1 MVAREWRCR
10 CPLKHRDGF
19 LAYLD
24 ETGVKDTTATPGCLG
39 AQVLTRDLDAVAEI
53 VLLTYWESLAAIR
66 AYAGEDIA
74 VARLYP
80 EDARYE
86 LDPDR
91 HVAHYTVAAQS
102 LR

>member
-10 CPLKHRDGF
+10 CPREHRDGF

-24 ETGVKDTTATPGCLG
+24 RTGVQDTAATPGCRG
-39 AQVLTRDLDAVAEI
+39 AQVLVRDLEDAAEI
-53 VLLTYWESLAAIR
+53 VLVTYWDSLDAIR

-74 VARLYP
+74 QARLYP
-80 EDARYE
+80 EDARYG

-91 HVAHYTVAAQS
+91 HVTHYRVVAQD